1 MKKSRND
8 AITSLKMPV
17 ELREKLEQVAV
28 RNDRTVSQ
36 LLREA
41 ARKVIDEYE
50 RKEQADERIAA

>member
-1 MKKSRND
+1 MKRARND
-8 AITSLKMPV
+8 SITSSKMPA
-17 ELREKLEQVAV
+17 ELRERLEQVAV

-50 RKEQADERIAA
+50 RKEQADERMAA

>member
-50 RKEQADERIAA
+50 RKEQADERVAA

>member
-1 MKKSRND
+1 MRKARND
-8 AITSLKMPV
+8 STTSLKMPA
-17 ELREKLEQVAV
+17 ELRERLEQVAV